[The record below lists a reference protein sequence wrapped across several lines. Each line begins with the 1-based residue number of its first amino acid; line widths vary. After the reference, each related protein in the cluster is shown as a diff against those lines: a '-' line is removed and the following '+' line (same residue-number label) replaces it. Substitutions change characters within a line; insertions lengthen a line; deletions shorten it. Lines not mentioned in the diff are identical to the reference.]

1 MRPKLFK
8 SIETSNN
15 FYKSIQVNSLSIQMS
30 FSASVTGRYPLFY
43 PKGHRGKREKKRGH
57 TGATKLF
64 RGMEAG
70 TNFYKDIHV
79 KDSRREGWVAL
90 VAKQRRER
98 TAGRDPCDV
107 DGIC

>member
-1 MRPKLFK
+1 M
-8 SIETSNN
+8 ETSNN
-15 FYKSIQVNSLSIQMS
+15 FHKSIQVKSLPIQVS

-43 PKGHRGKREKKRGH
+43 PKRHRGKREKKRGH

-90 VAKQRRER
+90 VAKQGGSEQPAGIRVMLMEFANRR
-98 TAGRDPCDV
+98 
-107 DGIC
+107 